1 METRTLY
8 SKYIEENYSTYDNGL
23 YWIWSDV
30 GRGKT
35 ESLKTCNQEAILCSR
50 SNENRHTILCCG
62 SNELGIQIHYRHP
75 EIIKDIHLINP
86 TSSRVKK
93 KGWEQFEGFV
103 NYESFFR
110 LQERVH
116 LPHFLAI
123 DEPAQLWKQAS
134 SYHPE
139 KTNYDWFRHYL
150 ENVPVVIFLGYD
162 DPEYILEELEEVSQI
177 RGDNFLQIRYV

>member
-35 ESLKTCNQEAILCSR
+35 ESLRTCNQE
-50 SNENRHTILCCG
+50 TILCCG

-86 TSSRVKK
+86 TSSRVRRE
-93 KGWEQFEGFV
+93 GWEQFEGFV
-103 NYESFFR
+103 NYESFYR
-110 LQERVH
+110 LQERLT

-162 DPEYILEELEEVSQI
+162 DPHYILEELEEVSQI

>member
-1 METRTLY
+1 METRTQS
-8 SKYIEENYSTYDNGL
+8 SKYIEEKYSTYDNGL
-23 YWIWSDV
+23 YWVWSDI

-35 ESLKTCNQEAILCSR
+35 ESIKTCNKD
-50 SNENRHTILCCG
+50 TILCCG
-62 SNELGIQIHYRHP
+62 SNELGIQNHYRHP
-75 EIIKDIHLINP
+75 EIIKDIHLLNP
-86 TSSRVKK
+86 TSSRVRRE
-93 KGWEQFEGFV
+93 GWEQFEGFV

-110 LQERVH
+110 LQERDY

-139 KTNYDWFRHYL
+139 KTNYDWFRYYL

-162 DPEYILEELEEVSQI
+162 DPHYILEELEEISQI
-177 RGDNFLQIRYV
+177 RGDNFLQIRYE

>member
-1 METRTLY
+1 METRTES
-8 SKYIEENYSTYDNGL
+8 SKYIEEKYSTYDNGL

-35 ESLKTCNQEAILCSR
+35 ESLITCNQE
-50 SNENRHTILCCG
+50 TILCCG

-93 KGWEQFEGFV
+93 KGWEDFKGFI

-162 DPEYILEELEEVSQI
+162 DPHYILEELEEVSQI

>member
-35 ESLKTCNQEAILCSR
+35 ESLRTCNQE
-50 SNENRHTILCCG
+50 TILCCG

-86 TSSRVKK
+86 TSSKVKK

-103 NYESFFR
+103 NYESFYR

-139 KTNYDWFRHYL
+139 KTNYDWFRYYL

-162 DPEYILEELEEVSQI
+162 DPHYILEELEEVSQI
-177 RGDNFLQIRYV
+177 RGDNFLQIRYE

>member
-35 ESLKTCNQEAILCSR
+35 ESLRTCNEEA
-50 SNENRHTILCCG
+50 ILCCG
-62 SNELGIQIHYRHP
+62 SNELGIQTHYRHP

-86 TSSRVKK
+86 TSSKVKK

-103 NYESFFR
+103 NYESFYR

-134 SYHPE
+134 LYHPE

-177 RGDNFLQIRYV
+177 RGDNFLQLRYE